1 MEKMNSLKLLV
12 ILTLVF
18 GIILCGVFTPC
29 AAGPKEEGAEVKLI
43 AGGPEIILDHYPESN
58 VVCIAVSVGAG
69 SINETPRSIGIS
81 HFIEHMVFNG
91 SERFTR
97 DQISGWVEDVG
108 GFLNAFTRKEM
119 TIYFMLIRRDL
130 AEEGLEILS
139 QMLLYSI
146 FPSEELAKE
155 RKIVLEEIRR
165 TLDNPG
171 QARGRLID
179 HYLYRGSR
187 LTEPILGY
195 PATLDE
201 MTREQLLSYYRR
213 FYKPSNM
220 QIFVMGGFDRE
231 SIFEWIDDYFRPPV
245 SVVKEECNN
254 RNNREGRVASKISGG
269 FGPSWSVPRWS
280 NEITVRNDDR
290 VASGFDILVRIPGGI
305 NSDNLARSIILADIL
320 SSDKLPIIGE
330 LEAVRIQPPHVS
342 LEAHGGFAAF
352 RFHFP
357 SLTENEVEY
366 SEIPLILKGLSHW
379 KPSSEQVES
388 ARVSYLSSDV
398 FDREKF
404 HYYIMLNGEMMSLL
418 GGSFLNEY
426 IKGVEKV
433 DREDIAD
440 LLKKTFEEIKYNACL
455 VRSGPR
461 RFAELIKQEKGVVET
476 LANGCVVSARRRK
489 GSEIAALN
497 IMIKDRN
504 CLETIFVPGSSI
516 ALHGLLEMSARGVE
530 LSQKLEYL
538 GARIEWGDNP
548 YIPMDDYR
556 LSPSFSF
563 IRLEVPAACFEE
575 ASRLLIDYILAP
587 EFTQSDISVVQ
598 RRLAMELAVRSGSPL
613 FRVKELFYHKLLGR
627 HPFANSLFPDKK
639 YWEKMSLEKLQ
650 KYSKE
655 YFGGNNIIA
664 TLVSGDLPGESIKI
678 LSDLFSSFPV
688 GNSKMEY
695 GENNGAKKELSSD
708 SICPY
713 FPGTDIKGRYE
724 FSSPGSGAYLMAG
737 FAAPVCDSEEMAAIL
752 VTSEI
757 LNSRVQSEI
766 RERLG
771 LAYSTGCSAKPVK
784 GGVITAVYLGT
795 RAQNAGKA
803 REEMKKE
810 IGRLVSERPDR
821 NEVVIAINRI
831 SSRMARRGLSSI
843 NQAFSFGKNL
853 FFFGGQ
859 GIEKDIYEVELN
871 GVNKI
876 IDEYFSNDDILYIDL
891 LPSPD
896 AQIDKGVKGGSM
908 KMR

>member
-1 MEKMNSLKLLV
+1 MKKENSLKLFM
-12 ILTLVF
+12 ILILLF
-18 GIILCGVFTPC
+18 GIILCESFTPC
-29 AAGPKEEGAEVKLI
+29 AAGTKEEGAEVKLI
-43 AGGPEIILDHYPESN
+43 DGGPEIILDPYPESD

-69 SINETPRSIGIS
+69 SIFETPRSRGIS

-97 DQISGWVEDVG
+97 DQISGWVEDAG
-108 GFLNAFTRKEM
+108 GFLNAFTRKET
-119 TIYFMLIRRDL
+119 TIYFMLVRRDL

-139 QMLLYSI
+139 QMLLHSI
-146 FPSEELAKE
+146 FPSEEFEKE

-195 PATLDE
+195 PATLNE
-201 MTREQLLSYYRR
+201 MTREQLLNYYSR

-231 SIFEWIDDYFRPPV
+231 SIFEWIDDYFRSPV
-245 SVVKEECNN
+245 SAVTEKCNN
-254 RNNREGRVASKISGG
+254 KDRREGRVTSKIPGG
-269 FGPSWSVPRWS
+269 FGSSCSIPRWS
-280 NEITVRNDDR
+280 NEITVRNDER
-290 VASGFDILVRIPGGI
+290 VAAGFDILVRIPGGI
-305 NSDNLARSIILADIL
+305 NSNNLARSIILADIL
-320 SSDKLPIIGE
+320 SSDNLPIMGE
-330 LEAVRIQPPHVS
+330 LKAMRIQPPHVN
-342 LEAHGGFAAF
+342 LEAHKGFAAL

-366 SEIPLILKGLSHW
+366 SGIPLTLKGLSRW
-379 KPSSEQVES
+379 KPSSVQVES
-388 ARVSYLSSDV
+388 ARASYLSADA

-433 DREDIAD
+433 DREDIGD
-440 LLKKTFEEIKYNACL
+440 LLKKTFEEIRYNACL
-455 VRSGPR
+455 VRNGPR
-461 RFAELIKQEKGVVET
+461 RFTELIKQEKGVIET
-476 LANGCVVSARRRK
+476 LANGCVVSARRRR
-489 GSEIAALN
+489 GSEIAALS
-497 IMIKDRN
+497 ILIKNRN

-516 ALHGLLEMSARGVE
+516 ALHGLLEMSEKGGE
-530 LSQKLEYL
+530 LSQKLEFL

-556 LSPSFSF
+556 LNPSFSF
-563 IRLEVPAACFEE
+563 IRLEAPSASFEE
-575 ASRLLIDYILAP
+575 ALRLLIDYILDP
-587 EFTQSDISVVQ
+587 EFDQSDIGVVQ
-598 RRLAMELAVRSGSPL
+598 RRLAMEFAVRSGSPL

-627 HPFANSLFPDKK
+627 HPFANSIFPDKK

-650 KYSKE
+650 KYRKD
-655 YFGGNNIIA
+655 YFRGDNIIA

-678 LSDLFSSFPV
+678 LSDLFSSFSA
-688 GNSKMEY
+688 GNNKMEY
-695 GENNGAKKELSSD
+695 GEDNGAWKELSSD
-708 SICPY
+708 SICPH
-713 FPGTDIKGRYE
+713 FPERYMKGRYE

-737 FAAPVCDSEEMAAIL
+737 FAAPVCDPEEMAAIL

-766 RERLG
+766 REHLG
-771 LAYSTGCSAKPVK
+771 LAYSTGCSAKQVK
-784 GGVITAVYLGT
+784 GGGIISVYLGT
-795 RAQNAGKA
+795 RVQNVGKA
-803 REEMKKE
+803 REEMKKQ
-810 IGRLVSERPDR
+810 IGRLVSERPDK
-821 NEVVIAINRI
+821 NEVIIAINRI
-831 SSRMARRGLSSI
+831 NSTMARRGLSSI
-843 NQAFSFGKNL
+843 NQAFSFGRNL

-859 GIEKDIYEVELN
+859 AIKKEIYEVELS

-876 IDEYFSNDDILYIDL
+876 IDEYFSADAMLYIDL
-891 LPSPD
+891 LPSSD